1 MMNED
6 HMAIFD
12 EQYRVVGI
20 DSQRL
25 VIRGV
30 RSGEVLV
37 INADPEVP
45 LVPEDYPL
53 GKLIAL
59 SDPSAATAN

>member
-1 MMNED
+1 MQETK
-6 HMAIFD
+6 MALFD
-12 EQYRVVGI
+12 EKYRVIAV

-30 RSGEVLV
+30 HSGEVLV

-45 LVPEDYPL
+45 LLQEDYPL
-53 GKLIAL
+53 GKLIVL
-59 SDPSAATAN
+59 SDPSTATPN